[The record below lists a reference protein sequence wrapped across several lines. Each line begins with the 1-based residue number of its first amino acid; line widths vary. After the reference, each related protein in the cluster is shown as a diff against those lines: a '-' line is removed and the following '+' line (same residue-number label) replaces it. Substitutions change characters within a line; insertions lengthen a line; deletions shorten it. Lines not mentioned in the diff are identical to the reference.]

1 MKKKLKYLP
10 AGGPTRLPPTATDP
24 LDNEKPLRAGSILTR
39 RDRIRY
45 MIARIQA
52 RQIDPNK
59 LTSKARKRIILFFIE
74 TQPDTPYWAIA
85 DLLDVTES
93 YVCQVKKAYIKESS
107 KELLDTDILSVARSL
122 EIKASYLFRRAVEMD
137 DIATAWRIEKEL
149 IEKLQSFGF
158 VYKAPAEIDIRNV
171 NDNLYAELGRFFDEF
186 GAKTPAELANILRE
200 ALAGSGKPFK
210 LLTGSERTLH
220 EDYRESG
227 DPFIIEA
234 PDNQYD

>member
-1 MKKKLKYLP
+1 MKKKLKYP
-10 AGGPTRLPPTATDP
+10 IGGPTHLPATAPDP
-24 LDNEKPLRAGSILTR
+24 IDNLRTLKAGAVLTR
-39 RDRIRY
+39 KDRIRY

-59 LTSKARKRIILFFIE
+59 LSSKARKRIILFFIE

-93 YVCQVKKAYIKESS
+93 YVCQVRKAFIKESS

-122 EIKASYLFRRAVEMD
+122 EMKASFLFRRAVELG
-137 DIATAWRIEKEL
+137 DIGTAWRIEKEL

-158 VYKAPAEIDIRNV
+158 VYKAPAEIDIRNI
-171 NDNLYAELGRFFDEF
+171 NDNLYTELGRFFDEF

-200 ALAGSGKPFK
+200 AYAGNGKPVK
-210 LLTGSERTLH
+210 LLTGSERAFH
-220 EDYRESG
+220 ENNRESG
-227 DPFIIEA
+227 DPFVIEA